1 MKILFINACREEGS
15 RTKILADRVL
25 SRMSGEITEVAL
37 NKEKI
42 TPVFDDVLS
51 MRDRLIE
58 QGRLDDEMFGYARQ
72 FADADE
78 IVIAAPF
85 WDLSFPSALKAYF
98 EVINVVGITFSYSTD
113 GTPVGHCRA
122 KRLIY
127 VSSAGGYTGEDAFG
141 FGYIR
146 ALCEALY
153 GIKQTVRFFAEGLD
167 VDGADVD
174 EILKREIKKIDNYFD
189 SEVI

>member
-1 MKILFINACREEGS
+1 MKILFIDACRENGS
-15 RTKILADRVL
+15 RTRVL
-25 SRMSGEITEVAL
+25 AERVLERMPGDAERVSLNGERIKPIYDEAL
-37 NKEKI
+37 SKR
-42 TPVFDDVLS
+42 DD
-51 MRDRLIE
+51 LIE
-58 QGRLDDEMFGYARQ
+58 HGKLEDETFRYARQ

-98 EVINVVGITFSYSTD
+98 ETINVVGITFSYSTD

-127 VSSAGGYTGEDAFG
+127 VSSAGGYTGEDVFG

-153 GIKQTVRFFAEGLD
+153 GIKQTVRFCAEGLD